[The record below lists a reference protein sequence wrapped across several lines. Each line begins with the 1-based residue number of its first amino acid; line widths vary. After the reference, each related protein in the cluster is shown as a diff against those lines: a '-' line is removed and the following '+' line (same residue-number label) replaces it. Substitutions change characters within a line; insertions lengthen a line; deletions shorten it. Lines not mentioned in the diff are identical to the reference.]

1 METLNE
7 IKLDVNQHRLLM
19 CMRMAKSLGKGEVYL
34 DATSHKMCW
43 KLEEDDRVSSRF
55 RSIDELERYLE
66 HLLEVRIRID
76 PKGLDNIHPSVRRR
90 MEVVKERKYAR
101 TNHVPMTFHSRI
113 NYR

>member
-7 IKLDVNQHRLLM
+7 IRMDENQYRLLM

-43 KLEEDDRVSSRF
+43 KLEKDDRVSGRF
-55 RSIDELERYLE
+55 YSIDELESYLE
-66 HLLEVRIRID
+66 HLLENRSYLA
-76 PKGLDNIHPSVRRR
+76 PNGLGNMHSSVRRR
-90 MEVVKERKYAR
+90 MKVVKERKYAR

-113 NYR
+113 NHR